1 MDQTRTTKKE
11 VLAAFRTQ
19 EILAAT
25 RRLMERGGVDALT
38 MDEIAQAAGVA
49 KGTIYLY
56 FQSKDELIQALLSE
70 VGEAIAKNLEALLAR
85 PDSPREKLKQVVIL
99 LLNFVEQESLLF
111 PVYLRELV
119 RSKSG
124 RETRSPLLQDL
135 EERIVGQL
143 NQLFA
148 EGIAQ
153 GQFIP
158 ASPRLLSFLLKGLV
172 RAVGY
177 YQMTGEQE
185 NAIQQALP
193 VVLRLFFSG
202 ILVTPEIPP
211 EEATV

>member
-148 EGIAQ
+148 EGIAW
-153 GQFIP
+153 
-158 ASPRLLSFLLKGLV
+158 
-172 RAVGY
+172 
-177 YQMTGEQE
+177 
-185 NAIQQALP
+185 
-193 VVLRLFFSG
+193 
-202 ILVTPEIPP
+202 
-211 EEATV
+211 